1 MTTEELLALCA
12 EKEAQFVR
20 PGRTNGDR
28 LMAAMPELP
37 EEDVWGLVK
46 AMVSYAEEKID
57 RVGPIET
64 ALTFMMMG
72 VEMGRELERQV
83 DTHRDDQLRRL
94 VEEGPSYG

>member
-1 MTTEELLALCA
+1 MTSQELLALCA

-28 LMAAMPELP
+28 LMAAIPELP
-37 EEDVWGLVK
+37 EENVGELVK
-46 AMVSYAEEKID
+46 AMVGYAQEKID

-83 DTHRDDQLRRL
+83 DTHRAAQLRRL
-94 VEEGPSYG
+94 VEEGPFNG

>member
-1 MTTEELLALCA
+1 MTTQELLALCA

-28 LMAAMPELP
+28 LMAAIPELP
-37 EEDVWGLVK
+37 EEDVWELVK
-46 AMVSYAEEKID
+46 AMVGYAEEKID

-72 VEMGRELERQV
+72 VEMGRELELNV
-83 DTHRDDQLRRL
+83 ASHRDAELRRL
-94 VEEGPSYG
+94 VEEGPSNG